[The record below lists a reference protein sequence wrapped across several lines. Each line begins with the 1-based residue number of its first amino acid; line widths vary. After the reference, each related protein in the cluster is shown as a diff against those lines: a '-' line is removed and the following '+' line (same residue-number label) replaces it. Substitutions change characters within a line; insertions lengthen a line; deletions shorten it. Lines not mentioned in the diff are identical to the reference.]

1 MNIIPM
7 SLKELRFMRDAYMN
21 HIGNSDALSEAYSPT
36 DITKISEYG
45 DLITTAVVLLQVDAE
60 PSIQYD
66 YDKSGLSTLFGTK
79 DKGTLSIQLPFTDAT
94 ELFLKFQTRVVD
106 SIQVLARKNSQ
117 TFVFVSESFV
127 HSRHNY
133 LLPLF
138 ETLQKIDQQKVKI
151 VIDERLYKE
160 YLEFS
165 IHLYI
170 KAVFAKTLN
179 TEPMP
184 KKNTLGLKF
193 LNDFEDGSQTD
204 DSGMFDDSTAFFPDS
219 VFTNSVDEL
228 SIKQDLI
235 NKCNGRFTFSSEQM
249 SKFTIDY
256 LFQRVALL
264 KAFYA
269 NRYETQQDDP
279 NIQPNLLILR
289 SAILVR
295 IAQRIGM
302 PIDNRIF
309 TEDYFKV

>member
-7 SLKELRFMRDAYMN
+7 RLEELRFMRDAYMN
-21 HIGNSDALSEAYSPT
+21 HMVNSDALAKAYLST
-36 DITKISEYG
+36 DLTKIAEYG
-45 DLITTAVVLLQVDAE
+45 SLDNTAVVLLQVEAE

-66 YDKSGLSTLFGTK
+66 HSGLSSLFGTQFR
-79 DKGTLSIQLPFTDAT
+79 GHLNIQLPFTHST
-94 ELFLKFQTRVVD
+94 ELIAEFQTRVVD
-106 SIQVLARKNSQ
+106 SIEVLARKNSQ

-127 HSRHNY
+127 HGRHIY

-179 TEPMP
+179 IEPKP

-193 LNDFEDGSQTD
+193 LNDFEDGTQTD
-204 DSGMFDDSTAFFPDS
+204 DSEMFDDSTAFFPDS
-219 VFTNSVDEL
+219 VFTNNADEL

-235 NKCNGRFTFSSEQM
+235 DKCSGRFTFSSEQLN
-249 SKFTIDY
+249 KFTIDY

-269 NRYETQQDDP
+269 KRYPSQLDDP

-289 SAILVR
+289 SAVLVR

-302 PIDNRIF
+302 PIDKNIF
-309 TEDYFKV
+309 TEDYFMV